1 MILNFQYLQLYKDLA
16 GEANQ
21 LAKKYTEIHTTIQS
35 NETHSYLPEC
45 WVGLVPMKA
54 EYYKGLAHFHASK
67 AAGEGVSQIEGYPAD
82 KPISED
88 LIRRAHLK
96 ESIASLEEARR
107 IQRMCRDLKVF
118 ITFIFKCSLFS

>member
-1 MILNFQYLQLYKDLA
+1 
-16 GEANQ
+16 
-21 LAKKYTEIHTTIQS
+21 
-35 NETHSYLPEC
+35 
-45 WVGLVPMKA
+45 MKA
-54 EYYKGLAHFHASK
+54 EYYKGLAYFHASK